1 MCENATLTLL
11 KLLRADKLTGKV
23 FEWPYCK
30 TYLWLMYGK
39 LLKQAGLPSG
49 RRDKFHKIRRS
60 VASWFE
66 VAGGNATE
74 LLGHSGREITRVYLD
89 PTICQKPQAAD
100 RLFRP
105 GGGKGVDSAKTA

>member
-1 MCENATLTLL
+1 MSRDNCNVRKRRCEAVAVAAT
-11 KLLRADKLTGKV
+11 

-30 TYLWLMYGK
+30 TYLWLMFGK
-39 LLKQAGLPSG
+39 LLRQAGLPNG

-74 LLGHSGREITRVYLD
+74 LLGHSGREITRLYLD

-105 GGGKGVDSAKTA
+105 GMPV